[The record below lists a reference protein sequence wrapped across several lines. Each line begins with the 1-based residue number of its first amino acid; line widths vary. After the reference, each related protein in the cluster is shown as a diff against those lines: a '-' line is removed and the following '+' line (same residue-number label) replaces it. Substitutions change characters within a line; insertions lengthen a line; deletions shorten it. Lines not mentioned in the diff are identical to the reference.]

1 MPFLWLL
8 FAAFWF
14 WVSYRLVFP
23 KRHVAYPA
31 APRRIVVAR
40 RIPSPPP
47 PLLPPL
53 R

>member
-14 WVSYRLVFP
+14 WVSYRLVFS
-23 KRHVAYPA
+23 KRYRVRPVV
-31 APRRIVVAR
+31 PRRLVVAR
-40 RIPSPPP
+40 RIPEPPP
-47 PLLPPL
+47 PPFVL